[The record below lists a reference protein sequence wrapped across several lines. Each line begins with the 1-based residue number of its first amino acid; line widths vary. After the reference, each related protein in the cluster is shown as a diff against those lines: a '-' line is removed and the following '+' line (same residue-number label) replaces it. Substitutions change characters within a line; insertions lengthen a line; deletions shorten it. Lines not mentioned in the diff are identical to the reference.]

1 MQKKLI
7 AFEGVEG
14 SGKSELVARLS
25 AWLNDHGHRVLSTRE
40 PGGSAIAERLR
51 QVILDDAMH
60 GLDPLAEAFMY
71 AAARRQHVIETI
83 QPALAN
89 GYWVLVDRYIDSSL
103 VYQGMVRGAGLE
115 TVEAINRL
123 AVGDLWPGTTILL
136 DLSPELAL
144 SRLKAAASRVR
155 NRFDRETLEFH
166 EHIRTAYRTL
176 AFSEPKRFV
185 IVDASLPPD
194 ALFTLVRDRLLARYP
209 ELSP

>member
-14 SGKSELVARLS
+14 SGKSELVARLT
-25 AWLNDHGHRVLSTRE
+25 AWLKNCGHNVLNTRE
-40 PGGSAIAERLR
+40 PGGSVLAERLR

-71 AAARRQHVIETI
+71 AAARRQHVVETI

-89 GYWVLVDRYIDSSL
+89 GFWVLVDRYIDSSL

-136 DLSPELAL
+136 DLAPELAL
-144 SRLKAAASRVR
+144 SRLKALPERVK
-155 NRFDRETLEFH
+155 NRFDREAFHFH
-166 EHIRTAYRTL
+166 EQIRAAYRTL
-176 AFSEPKRFV
+176 ALSEPKRFV
-185 IVDASLPPD
+185 IVDASLSPD
-194 ALFTLVRDRLLARYP
+194 ALFALVRDRLLARYP
-209 ELSP
+209 ELA